1 MNNVQEKA
9 IEPKHDMIAIANTID
24 TIDISHSKSDEIK
37 ALPPLPR
44 PMLAEAR
51 SISVDQVPVASKGN
65 IRKPKIMPYNHS
77 TPPMNTVTNKQANS
91 RIRPSTSASHV
102 GPKFPNAPFLHPGE
116 NVSKASENWT
126 APEDADGAYVR
137 RTYAHFDARGV
148 RGDGLLEGKEWTRE
162 RGAHAVWE
170 MNDQHSTGKPPR
182 GRRTSMPPP
191 TSRTFVVADVSRNG
205 KFATRDGRLSPG
217 FATDKDSH
225 PSADSSANHA
235 ATSLT
240 TDSINTTPNNS
251 EIGGENRAAKQQG
264 EQSAHSS
271 VDATRPIVNP
281 TFGAS
286 TSSLGSHSNENE
298 SVIGPL
304 QNGEE
309 RAAHHHNHDEEIDV
323 ERNELMKKIDR
334 YGFFPRDET
343 QTGNS
348 FARSRMTILPE
359 AALSKVPKRRIM
371 LPTSSSRQG
380 LSGRKKNSWM
390 DEKQSAQ
397 RSYDAS
403 GSNDDDEGD
412 ELHLRNLQAV
422 IQHRA
427 SKELAIRERE
437 ALRTAKWDHMLDVCR
452 DADGKPQFLLADEVY
467 RSKKLKRRVY
477 KGIPDRW
484 RAAVWWALLR
494 SRTQDGSSGNLE
506 ADFNY
511 LQRQPSPH
519 DVQIDL
525 DVPRTISGH
534 ILFHTRY
541 GQGQRALF
549 HVLHSFS
556 LLCDQCAYCQGMGP
570 IAATLLVYFSPER
583 AYAALVRLHN
593 DESFGIHQTFSP
605 GFPGLVENFWV
616 QYKIAMMLCPDVV
629 QSLEE
634 KNIVTSAYATKW
646 YITLFTNVFPFATQ
660 LRIWDAY
667 FLHGRDVLVI
677 ASIAILWSLRQT
689 LVNGN
694 FETCLSSLG
703 KEFIPDDDDL
713 LLNWIF
719 MVLQREDIRRAI
731 TSARKEWAQMVEQG
745 KTPIL

>member
-1 MNNVQEKA
+1 
-9 IEPKHDMIAIANTID
+9 
-24 TIDISHSKSDEIK
+24 
-37 ALPPLPR
+37 
-44 PMLAEAR
+44 
-51 SISVDQVPVASKGN
+51 
-65 IRKPKIMPYNHS
+65 
-77 TPPMNTVTNKQANS
+77 
-91 RIRPSTSASHV
+91 
-102 GPKFPNAPFLHPGE
+102 
-116 NVSKASENWT
+116 
-126 APEDADGAYVR
+126 EDADGAYVR

-162 RGAHAVWE
+162 RGAHA
-170 MNDQHSTGKPPR
+170 
-182 GRRTSMPPP
+182 
-191 TSRTFVVADVSRNG
+191 
-205 KFATRDGRLSPG
+205 
-217 FATDKDSH
+217 
-225 PSADSSANHA
+225 
-235 ATSLT
+235 
-240 TDSINTTPNNS
+240 
-251 EIGGENRAAKQQG
+251 
-264 EQSAHSS
+264 
-271 VDATRPIVNP
+271 
-281 TFGAS
+281 
-286 TSSLGSHSNENE
+286 
-298 SVIGPL
+298 
-304 QNGEE
+304 NGEE
-309 RAAHHHNHDEEIDV
+309 RAAHHHNHDGEIDV

-334 YGFFPRDET
+334 YGFFPRDEN
-343 QTGNS
+343 QIGNS

-359 AALSKVPKRRIM
+359 AALSKIPKRRIM

-390 DEKQSAQ
+390 DDKQSSQ

-403 GSNDDDEGD
+403 GSNDDNEAE
-412 ELHLRNLQAV
+412 ELHSRKLQAV

-437 ALRTAKWDHMLDVCR
+437 ALRTAKWDHMLDVRR
-452 DADGKPQFLLADEVY
+452 DADGKPQFLLADGVY
-467 RSKKLKRRVY
+467 KSKKLKRRVY

-494 SRTQDGSSGNLE
+494 SRAHGGSSGNLE
-506 ADFNY
+506 ADFHY

-541 GQGQRALF
+541 GEGQRALF

-570 IAATLLVYFSPER
+570 IAATLLVYFPPER
-583 AYAALVRLHN
+583 AYAALVQLHN

-660 LRIWDAY
+660 LRLWDAY

-677 ASIAILWSLRQT
+677 ASVAIIWSLRRT
-689 LVNGN
+689 LVTGN
-694 FETCLSSLG
+694 FETCLGSLG
-703 KEFIPDDDDL
+703 REFIPDDDDL
-713 LLNWIF
+713 LMNWIF
-719 MVLQREDIRRAI
+719 MVLQREDIRKTI

-745 KTPIL
+745 

>member
-1 MNNVQEKA
+1 MEKVQEKA
-9 IEPKHDMIAIANTID
+9 IEPKRDLFKLANTLNNV
-24 TIDISHSKSDEIK
+24 DISRSSPDEGK

-44 PMLAEAR
+44 PMLADAR
-51 SISVDQVPVASKGN
+51 SISVDQIPVANKGN
-65 IRKPKIMPYNHS
+65 MFKPKPIPLNHS
-77 TPPMNTVTNKQANS
+77 TPPLITAPKKQANS

-102 GPKFPNAPFLHPGE
+102 GPKLPNAPFLHPGE
-116 NVSKASENWT
+116 NASRASENWT

-162 RGAHAVWE
+162 RGAHAAWE
-170 MNDQHSTGKPPR
+170 VNDQNKNGKPPR
-182 GRRTSMPPP
+182 RRRISMPP
-191 TSRTFVVADVSRNG
+191 TTARSFVVNDISKNG

-235 ATSLT
+235 AISLT
-240 TDSINTTPNNS
+240 NDSINTTPNVS
-251 EIGGENRAAKQQG
+251 EGGGENRTANQQNDK
-264 EQSAHSS
+264 SAHSS
-271 VDATRPIVNP
+271 VDAARPIINP
-281 TFGAS
+281 TFDAS
-286 TSSLGSHSNENE
+286 TSSLGSHSNE
-298 SVIGPL
+298 SVVGPL

-309 RAAHHHNHDEEIDV
+309 RAAHHHGHDEEIDV

-334 YGFFPRDET
+334 YGFFPQDEI
-343 QTGNS
+343 QSGNS

-359 AALSKVPKRRIM
+359 AALNKIPKRRIM
-371 LPTSSSRQG
+371 LSASSSRQG
-380 LSGRKKNSWM
+380 LSGRKKNSWT

-397 RSYDAS
+397 KSYDLS
-403 GSNDDDEGD
+403 GSNDEN
-412 ELHLRNLQAV
+412 EQQEIHSRKLQAV

-427 SKELAIRERE
+427 SKELAIRKRE
-437 ALRTAKWDHMLDVCR
+437 ALRTAKWDHMLDVSR
-452 DADGKPQFLLADEVY
+452 DSDGKPQFLLSDEVY
-467 RSKKLKRRVY
+467 KSKKLKRRVY

-484 RAAVWWALLR
+484 RAAVWWALLKSR
-494 SRTQDGSSGNLE
+494 SHGESGNNLE
-506 ADFNY
+506 VDFHN
-511 LQRQPSPH
+511 LQQQPSSH

-570 IAATLLVYFSPER
+570 IAATLLVYFPPER

-605 GFPGLVENFWV
+605 EFPGLVENFWV

-660 LRIWDAY
+660 LRLWDAY

-677 ASIAILWSLRQT
+677 ASVAILWSLRQT

-703 KEFIPDDDDL
+703 REFVPDDDDL

-719 MVLQREDIRRAI
+719 LVLQREDIRKAI
-731 TSARKEWAQMVEQG
+731 SSARKEWAQMVEQG